1 MKKHLAVLTFT
12 WTRRNILM
20 TFKGPATRSIH
31 LLELRFHWSNQVDFM
46 RHIIWMS
53 VAQSHVINRYTG
65 GCWSLSQQR
74 VCCCVDRKAEAW
86 IKVSSLWD
94 PNRPLLG
101 EQNHIHGTQ
110 ELIHIRLI
118 VLLLFFTWGIWG
130 CYFVDSQDSDW
141 INEPAVLYFFLLSGI
156 YI

>member
-1 MKKHLAVLTFT
+1 MNKKKYSDDIQGICNQKYSFAWTAISLEQSSGLHASCHLDVS
-12 WTRRNILM
+12 R
-20 TFKGPATRSIH
+20 
-31 LLELRFHWSNQVDFM
+31 
-46 RHIIWMS
+46 
-53 VAQSHVINRYTG
+53 QSHVSNCYTG
-65 GCWSLSQQR
+65 SWRRLSQQR

-94 PNRPLLG
+94 PNRPPWG
-101 EQNHIHGTQ
+101 EQNHKHGTQ
-110 ELIHIRLI
+110 ELIHIRTLS
-118 VLLLFFTWGIWG
+118 LLFFTWGIWG